1 MKEEMSSVD
10 VYAVARELQFL
21 LDSKLEKAYQHTADE
36 IRLKLQ
42 EFKTGKYDLV
52 IEAGKRIHLT
62 THPRESPKLPPAFP
76 MILRKYI
83 SGGRITRIQ
92 QYGFDRIVE
101 IDFLRAGVK
110 NTIVAEMFNQG
121 NVILLDADRRIMMPL
136 RSLKMKDRDVLRGE
150 QYEFPPNQLSPL
162 DMDVATLAKLF
173 AESDKDVVR
182 TLATKT
188 NVGGMYAEEAL
199 SVAGIDKNKM
209 ASALVESEIKLVLNG
224 LNELFKPLKDGTLK
238 PHIVLHE
245 GKEID
250 VLPIE
255 LKRYEK
261 NEKVYFDSFNKA
273 LDEYFSKH
281 IAIEK
286 KVVLEDKKAEKLGV
300 FERRMKQQEDAIA
313 KFEKEEKE
321 NARKGEVI
329 YAEYAKVDEVI
340 KVIKA
345 ARDKDYSWDDI
356 RKILK
361 EAKKG
366 GNPAASMIQAID
378 SATGMVSVT
387 LPEAT
392 VNLDVKLTVTQN
404 AQAYYEKVKKVQSK
418 KSGALKAIEETKKA
432 LAKAMPSEKISQ
444 RPSVKRTQRKPKW
457 YEKYRW
463 FFTSD
468 GFLVIAGRDA
478 DSNEEVVKKY
488 MEKSDIFFH
497 AQAHGAPIT
506 VVKTEGKPITPETI
520 AEVAQFAV
528 SYSSVWKAGQ
538 FSGDCFWV
546 HPDQVSKTPEP
557 GEYVAKGAFIIRG
570 ERNYIKNVEVKAA
583 AGIRIDAT
591 GCYVI
596 GGPVNSVKARAKY
609 SVVIEPGEFNQG
621 DIAKKVYHYLLSH
634 ASEED
639 SKAIRNAASPDRIAP
654 LLPPGESRIVQ

>member
-10 VYAVARELQFL
+10 VYAVVRELQFL

-52 IEAGKRIHLT
+52 IEAGKRLHLT

-83 SGGRITRIQ
+83 SGGRVTRIQ

-162 DMDVATLAKLF
+162 AMDVATLAKLF
-173 AESDKDVVR
+173 AESDKDIVR

-188 NVGGMYAEEAL
+188 NLGGMYAEEAL
-199 SVAGIDKNKM
+199 SIAGIDKNKM
-209 ASALVESEIKLVLNG
+209 ANALVESEIKLVLNG
-224 LNELFKPLKDGTLK
+224 LDQLFKPLKDGTLK

-261 NEKVYFDSFNKA
+261 NEKVYFDTFNKA

-329 YAEYAKVDEVI
+329 YAEYARVDEVI

-345 ARDKDYSWDDI
+345 ARDKGYSWDDI
-356 RKILK
+356 RKTLK

-366 GNPAASMIQAID
+366 GNPAASTIQAID
-378 SATGMVSVT
+378 SATGTVSVT

-392 VNLDVKLTVTQN
+392 VNLDVRLTVTQN

-418 KSGALKAIEETKKA
+418 KSGALKAIEQTKIA
-432 LAKAMPSEKISQ
+432 MAKAIPSEKAQQ
-444 RPSVKRTQRKPKW
+444 RPSARRIQRKPKW

-488 MEKSDIFFH
+488 MEKGDIFFH

-528 SYSSVWKAGQ
+528 AYSSVWKAGQ
-538 FSGDCFWV
+538 SSGDCFWV

-570 ERNYIKNVEVKAA
+570 ERNYVKNVEVRAA
-583 AGIRIDAT
+583 AGIRIDGT

-639 SKAIRNAASPDRIAP
+639 SKAIRNAASPDRISP
-654 LLPPGESRIVQ
+654 FLPPGESRIVQ